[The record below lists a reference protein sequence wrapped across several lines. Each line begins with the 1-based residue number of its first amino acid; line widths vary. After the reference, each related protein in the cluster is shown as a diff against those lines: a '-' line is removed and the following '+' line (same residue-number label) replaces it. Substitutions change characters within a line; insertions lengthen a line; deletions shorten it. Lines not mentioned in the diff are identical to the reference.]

1 MDKILIRGARTHN
14 LKNVD
19 LTLPRDKLIVI
30 TGLSGSGKSSLAFDT
45 LYAEGQR
52 RYVESLSAY
61 ARQFLSM
68 MEKPD
73 VDTIEGLSPAI
84 SIEQKSTSHNPRSTV
99 GTITEIYDYLR
110 LLYARVG
117 TPRCPDHDIPLEA
130 QTVSQMVDQ
139 VLALP
144 EGSKLMLLAPVIRER
159 KGEHLAV
166 FDEMRA
172 QGFVRARVDG
182 KLYELDEVPKLDKQ
196 KKHSIDV
203 VVDRF
208 KVRADLQQ
216 RLAESFETALSLADG
231 IALVAPMD
239 EDEDVEEIIFSARFA
254 CPVCGHSIS
263 ELEPKL
269 FSFNN
274 PAGAC
279 PTCDGLGVKQFF
291 DARRVVNGELTLAEG
306 AIRGWDRRNVYYFQM
321 LGSLAQHYGFSLEE
335 PFDELG
341 AEHQKVVLYGSG
353 RENVDFRYLNDRG
366 DIVKRSHPFE
376 GILPNLERRYRE
388 TESATVR
395 EELAKFLSTQP
406 CGLPR
411 YPPAPRGA
419 ACVGR
424 RPDAAGDHRDAGRR
438 SLRVCRRTQPDRPPW
453 RDRGEDPQ
461 GNPRPPAIPG
471 QRRPRLPDPRPQRR
485 HPVRRRSPAHPPGQ
499 PDRRRPGGSDVHPR

>member
-14 LKNVD
+14 LKNID

-130 QTVSQMVDQ
+130 QTVSQMVDL
-139 VLALP
+139 VLAQP

-159 KGEHLAV
+159 KGEHLSV
-166 FDEMRA
+166 FEELRA

-182 KLYELDEVPKLDKQ
+182 KLFELDEVPKLDKQ

-216 RLAESFETALSLADG
+216 RLAESFETALGLADG

-239 EDEDVEEIIFSARFA
+239 DEPGEEMIFCALCLPDLRSR
-254 CPVCGHSIS
+254 HQR
-263 ELEPKL
+263 
-269 FSFNN
+269 
-274 PAGAC
+274 AGTQAVLLQQPC
-279 PTCDGLGVKQFF
+279 RRLPDLRWPGVKQFF
-291 DARRVVNGELTLAEG
+291 DVKRLVNGELTLAEG

-321 LGSLAQHYGFSLEE
+321 LGSLAAHYGFSLEV
-335 PFDELG
+335 PFNQLPADQ
-341 AEHQKVVLYGSG
+341 QKVVLNGSG
-353 RENVDFRYLNDRG
+353 TQNVDFKYLNDRG

-376 GILPNLERRYRE
+376 GIVPNLERRYRE

-406 CGLPR
+406 CPDC
-411 YPPAPRGA
+411 RGTRLRRESRHVW
-419 ACVGR
+419 VGR
-424 RPDAAGDHRDAGRR
+424 KP
-438 SLRVCRRTQPDRPPW
+438 C
-453 RDRGEDPQ
+453 
-461 GNPRPPAIPG
+461 
-471 QRRPRLPDPRPQRR
+471 
-485 HPVRRRSPAHPPGQ
+485 RRSPACPSATPPITS
-499 PDRRRPGGSDVHPR
+499 PPSSSPGAVARSPTRSSRKFASACSSWSMSGSTT